1 MTRVADYS
9 QVLIK
14 ASVERSRLL
23 SKRQIKSLAECRSLD
38 EMASQLRGTAYES
51 LLSDIREP
59 NAAKLQYAFK
69 EEMIRVCK
77 KILAYSPKR
86 IRDSLENYIRYLEVE
101 NLEILIKMKSMGAP
115 YDSIL
120 SMLHLSVDEIL
131 GLKGRFIQAAKA
143 SDVSSAIE
151 AFRNTVYEPALSEGL
166 KRYEETRSTRFFDFS
181 LDRTYYD
188 SLLNSAKSLPKA
200 DRRAAL
206 LLAGMRVDAFNII
219 TIIRSKL
226 LDYPP
231 HLTFWAITRRFYL
244 LSENQIRSMVSSG
257 DVGSILDSV
266 KETFYGRFLT
276 QQRSIEE
283 TVMAFERKVDNF
295 IMKRINRMRIA
306 EPFTISSLLD
316 VILRKEAEVKNLTLI
331 SSGIEFGWKPEDIS
345 QFLI

>member
-1 MTRVADYS
+1 MTRVAEYS

-14 ASVERSRLL
+14 ASSERSRLL
-23 SKRQIKSLAECRSLD
+23 SKRQIKSLTECRSLD

-69 EEMIRVCK
+69 EELIRVCK
-77 KILAYSPKR
+77 KILAYSPER
-86 IRDSLENYIRYLEVE
+86 IRNMLESYIRYLEVE
-101 NLEILIKMKSMGAP
+101 NLEILIKMKSMGASHN
-115 YDSIL
+115 SIL
-120 SMLHLSVDEIL
+120 NMLHLSVDEIL
-131 GLKGRFIQAAKA
+131 GLKDRFIQAAKA
-143 SDVSSAIE
+143 SGVSSAIE
-151 AFRNTVYEPALSEGL
+151 AFQNTIYESALSEGL

-188 SLLNSAKSLPKA
+188 NLLNSVKLLPKA
-200 DRRAAL
+200 DRKAAL

-244 LSENQIRSMVSSG
+244 LSESQIRSMVSSG

-276 QQRSIEE
+276 QQKSIEE
-283 TVMAFERKVDNF
+283 TVMAFERKVDSF
-295 IMKRINRMRIA
+295 IMEKTNRMRIA
-306 EPFTISSLLD
+306 EPFTISSLLE

-331 SSGIEFGWKPEDIS
+331 SSGIEFGWKPGDIN